1 MRRTAAKAL
10 TGMLCATLVLVGG
23 LVLTGC
29 SGADP
34 EEAVRA
40 DLTANFDQLKNL
52 EGDALEEIAD
62 GMGNTGLE
70 QYGLENIEVITA
82 MLDGFDYTIDSV
94 AVDGDTATAEV
105 TVTSKSM
112 SELMNLDTDALTADL
127 MEAVTSGELDPS
139 DDDAINAW
147 AGEYMMGL
155 VEQIEP
161 SEKTISLTY
170 VNGDDGWTMDDSS
183 ASEVAQIFV

>member
-94 AVDGDTATAEV
+94 TVDGDTATAEV

>member
-10 TGMLCATLVLVGG
+10 TGMLCATLALVGG

-70 QYGLENIEVITA
+70 QYGLENTEVITA

-94 AVDGDTATAEV
+94 AVDGDTAT
-105 TVTSKSM
+105 SKSM

-127 MEAVTSGELDPS
+127 MEAITSGELDPN

>member
-10 TGMLCATLVLVGG
+10 TGMLCATLALVGG

-94 AVDGDTATAEV
+94 TVDGDTATAEV

>member
-10 TGMLCATLVLVGG
+10 TGMLCATLALVGG

-70 QYGLENIEVITA
+70 QYGLENTEVITA

-127 MEAVTSGELDPS
+127 MEAITSGELDPN

-170 VNGDDGWTMDDSS
+170 VNGEDGWTMDDSS

>member
-10 TGMLCATLVLVGG
+10 TGMLCATLALVGG

-34 EEAVRA
+34 EDAVRA

-70 QYGLENIEVITA
+70 QYGLENTEVITA

>member
-10 TGMLCATLVLVGG
+10 TGMLCATLALVGG

-62 GMGNTGLE
+62 GMGNIGLE

-94 AVDGDTATAEV
+94 TVDGDTATAEV

>member
-10 TGMLCATLVLVGG
+10 TGMLCATLALVGG

-94 AVDGDTATAEV
+94 TVDGDTATAEV

-183 ASEVAQIFV
+183 TSEVAQIFV

>member
-10 TGMLCATLVLVGG
+10 TGMLCATLALVGG

-70 QYGLENIEVITA
+70 QYGLENTEVITA

-94 AVDGDTATAEV
+94 AVDGDTATA
-105 TVTSKSM
+105 
-112 SELMNLDTDALTADL
+112 
-127 MEAVTSGELDPS
+127 
-139 DDDAINAW
+139 
-147 AGEYMMGL
+147 
-155 VEQIEP
+155 
-161 SEKTISLTY
+161 
-170 VNGDDGWTMDDSS
+170 
-183 ASEVAQIFV
+183 

>member
-10 TGMLCATLVLVGG
+10 TGMLCATLALVGG

-62 GMGNTGLE
+62 
-70 QYGLENIEVITA
+70 
-82 MLDGFDYTIDSV
+82 
-94 AVDGDTATAEV
+94 
-105 TVTSKSM
+105 
-112 SELMNLDTDALTADL
+112 ALTADL
-127 MEAVTSGELDPS
+127 MEAVTSGALDPN

>member
-70 QYGLENIEVITA
+70 QYGLENTEVITA

>member
-10 TGMLCATLVLVGG
+10 TGMLCATLALVGG

-70 QYGLENIEVITA
+70 Q
-82 MLDGFDYTIDSV
+82 
-94 AVDGDTATAEV
+94 
-105 TVTSKSM
+105 
-112 SELMNLDTDALTADL
+112 
-127 MEAVTSGELDPS
+127 
-139 DDDAINAW
+139 
-147 AGEYMMGL
+147 
-155 VEQIEP
+155 
-161 SEKTISLTY
+161 
-170 VNGDDGWTMDDSS
+170 
-183 ASEVAQIFV
+183 